1 MEPDTRT
8 AMDTTSLTHPAH
20 HARRAPQRLALT
32 MASDGQTLSYG
43 QLDAL
48 SNQGAHALRAYGLQ
62 PGDHVAVLLP
72 NHPHF
77 LTFYWAA
84 MRCGLY
90 LTPISSHSTPEE
102 AAYIVRD
109 CGAKLVVSSARLQ
122 EVARV
127 LPALLPEV
135 HHWFSLDQPFDGWRT
150 WSQATSAQPAT
161 PIADEVG
168 GYNMMYSSGTTGR
181 PKGIKVPFA
190 NQPIEAMVPVMRQFA
205 GAFGYD
211 ENTVYLS
218 PAPLYHAAPLG
229 FCATVMRLGGH
240 VVMMDKFDP
249 EGFLQCIERYR
260 VTHTQLVPTMFVRL
274 LKLPAATRARYDLR
288 SLRCALHAAA
298 PCPIE
303 VKEQMLD
310 WWGPVIYEQY
320 SGSEGNGS
328 TMIGPQDWLRHKG
341 SVGRP
346 LMGELRI
353 VGEDG
358 EPLPTGE
365 VGTVYFES
373 QRRFEYHNDPDKT
386 RDAFNERG
394 WSTLGDVGYLD
405 KDGYLYLTDRRAYM
419 IISGGVNIY
428 PQEAENVLTMHPK
441 VADVAV
447 FGVPNDEFGEEVK
460 AVVQPTDMAL
470 AGPELEAELI
480 AYCRERL
487 AALKCPRSVDFQA
500 ELPRHE
506 NGKLYKRQLRDRYW
520 AGRAGRLV

>member
-1 MEPDTRT
+1 
-8 AMDTTSLTHPAH
+8 MDTTTLTHPTH
-20 HARRAPQRLALT
+20 HARRASQRLALT

-48 SNQGAHALRAYGLQ
+48 SNQGAHALRACGLK

-72 NHPHF
+72 NHPGF
-77 LTFYWAA
+77 LPFYWAA
-84 MRCGLY
+84 LRSGLY
-90 LTPISSHSTPEE
+90 FTPISSHSTPEE
-102 AAYIVRD
+102 AAYIARD
-109 CGAKLVVSSARLQ
+109 CGAKLVLSSSALQ
-122 EVARV
+122 GVAGA

-135 HHWFSLDQPFDGWRT
+135 RHWFSLDQPFDAWRA
-150 WSQATSAQPAT
+150 WSHALAEHSAT
-161 PIADEVG
+161 PIDDEVG
-168 GYNMMYSSGTTGR
+168 GHNMMYSSGTTGR

-190 NQPIEAMVPVMRQFA
+190 NQPIETMVPVMRHFA
-205 GAFGYD
+205 DAFGYD

-240 VVMMDKFDP
+240 VVVMDKFDP
-249 EGFLQCIERYR
+249 EGFLQCIERHR

-274 LKLPAATRARYDLR
+274 LKLPPAIRDRYDLS

-303 VKEQMLD
+303 VKEQMLA
-310 WWGPVIYEQY
+310 WWGPVIHEQY

-328 TMIGPQDWLRHKG
+328 TTIGPHDWLQHKG

-346 LMGELRI
+346 LMGQVRI
-353 VGEDG
+353 VGKDG
-358 EPLPTGE
+358 ELLPAGE
-365 VGTVYFES
+365 VGAVYFES

-386 RDAFNERG
+386 RDAFNARG
-394 WSTLGDVGYLD
+394 WSTLGDMGYLD
-405 KDGYLYLTDRRAYM
+405 KDGYLYLTDRKAYM

-428 PQEAENVLTMHPK
+428 PQEAENVLTLHSQ

-480 AYCRERL
+480 AYCRDRL

-506 NGKLYKRQLRDRYW
+506 NGKLYKRQLRDLYW
-520 AGRAGRLV
+520 AGRASRLV